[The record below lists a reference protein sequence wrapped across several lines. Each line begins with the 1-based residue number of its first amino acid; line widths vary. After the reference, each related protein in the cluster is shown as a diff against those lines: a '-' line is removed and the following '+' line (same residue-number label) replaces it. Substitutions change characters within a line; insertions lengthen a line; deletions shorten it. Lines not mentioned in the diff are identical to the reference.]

1 MFKTMVKFFS
11 DPKWNMERAMR
22 EQSKFYCP

>member
-1 MFKTMVKFFS
+1 MFKTMVEFFS

-22 EQSKFYCP
+22 EQSKFYCH